1 MVERTRVPGVPRIH
15 LVSNLPGVNALGD
28 HLRAAG
34 LGPTSA
40 RSADALLVLI
50 DRPLDHVEQDLLDRA
65 RTSVPVLLAGPTVR
79 SLPADS
85 PLVESSGLVPG
96 RATPPYKLTLRT
108 GPQGEAIMV
117 RAGEFHPRESW
128 VMPEKIADDV
138 ERLILVRHGMTD
150 HPICTWRPSAGLGM
164 FTLGAG
170 AEVLADPA
178 YHRLVGRWLR
188 HCLGVLDAPP
198 VSVGLLGTAEIAAS
212 HRAAIDATDGL
223 ALAAICDGGAPRPA
237 PHGGPR
243 APRRVEDPD
252 DLVNDPELA
261 VVVVATPTHSRL
273 EWAGRALE
281 ADKHVVVQGPLCT
294 RAADVDQLAELAN
307 ARSRI
312 LAVHAEGTSDPAYQA
327 LRAAVGRG
335 AVGEPLW
342 IQAHRGSRHRPAGS
356 WHDDERISGG
366 QLFDRGADAL
376 EQILALIDEPV
387 VWVSASTVKRVWYHV
402 SNADHSRLL
411 VRFAGGGE
419 AQVVVSDLAGAPRPR
434 LEVLGSAGALVLD
447 GVGADPGPGG
457 DGPAAR
463 PGGRHAGPP
472 TFGDLDDGGDLPGLG
487 AVLLVTHDGVS
498 TRYPVAAG
506 PESSAVPFYRELADL
521 LVSGWPL
528 RGRGVEAARPVVAVL
543 EAAVRSAA
551 AGGEQIVLR

>member
-1 MVERTRVPGVPRIH
+1 MPRIH

-212 HRAAIDATDGL
+212 HRAAT
-223 ALAAICDGGAPRPA
+223 
-237 PHGGPR
+237 
-243 APRRVEDPD
+243 
-252 DLVNDPELA
+252 
-261 VVVVATPTHSRL
+261 
-273 EWAGRALE
+273 AGRSSPPRFSPA
-281 ADKHVVVQGPLCT
+281 T
-294 RAADVDQLAELAN
+294 
-307 ARSRI
+307 SRP
-312 LAVHAEGTSDPAYQA
+312 D
-327 LRAAVGRG
+327 GR
-335 AVGEPLW
+335 
-342 IQAHRGSRHRPAGS
+342 
-356 WHDDERISGG
+356 
-366 QLFDRGADAL
+366 
-376 EQILALIDEPV
+376 EQ
-387 VWVSASTVKRVWYHV
+387 
-402 SNADHSRLL
+402 
-411 VRFAGGGE
+411 F
-419 AQVVVSDLAGAPRPR
+419 
-434 LEVLGSAGALVLD
+434 
-447 GVGADPGPGG
+447 
-457 DGPAAR
+457 
-463 PGGRHAGPP
+463 
-472 TFGDLDDGGDLPGLG
+472 
-487 AVLLVTHDGVS
+487 
-498 TRYPVAAG
+498 
-506 PESSAVPFYRELADL
+506 
-521 LVSGWPL
+521 
-528 RGRGVEAARPVVAVL
+528 
-543 EAAVRSAA
+543 
-551 AGGEQIVLR
+551 